1 MTGARGVSVA
11 NRSRVNTPHEK
22 ENPLSER
29 IDQTIVKDQEG
40 LRERQYPGGIEPDR
54 MAVGVIDPPQPE
66 AVDTATYTMQVRNL
80 RKAFGEFQV
89 MKDISLNFVDNAIT
103 TVLGPSGTGKSVL
116 IKHLVGL
123 LEPDEGEVVIL
134 GKDIWGV
141 SESERY
147 ELRKNFGVL
156 FQDGALFGS
165 MNLYDNIAFPL
176 RKHTDKSEDEIEDIV
191 MSRANEVGLEASIR
205 KLPSEISGGMKKR
218 AGFARALVMNPKIV
232 LFDEPDSGLDPV
244 RTSLLCDLIL
254 DVHRENGGTY
264 LVVTHDIGA
273 AQKVSD
279 YVGLIWRGEVVHYSK
294 SEEAF
299 SCEDPFV
306 RQFLAGESAGPL
318 GMD

>member
-1 MTGARGVSVA
+1 LTELSWHEGEDVTDHATRVQ
-11 NRSRVNTPHEK
+11 SR
-22 ENPLSER
+22 
-29 IDQTIVKDQEG
+29 
-40 LRERQYPGGIEPDR
+40 PGGALETTGFEYPMR
-54 MAVGVIDPPQPE
+54 
-66 AVDTATYTMQVRNL
+66 VRNL
-80 RKAFGEFQV
+80 RKSFGDFQV
-89 MKDISLNFVDNAIT
+89 MKDMSLDFADNAIT
-103 TVLGPSGTGKSVL
+103 SVLGPSGTGKSVL

-123 LEPDEGEVVIL
+123 LEPDEGEVLIF
-134 GKDIWGV
+134 GKNIWQI

-191 MSRANEVGLEASIR
+191 MSRVKEVGLEAAIGKS
-205 KLPSEISGGMKKR
+205 PSEISGGMRKR
-218 AGFARALVMNPKIV
+218 AGFARALVLNPKIV

-254 DVHRENGGTY
+254 DVHREHGGAY
-264 LVVTHDIGA
+264 LVVTHDIRSA
-273 AQKVSD
+273 RKVSD
-279 YVGLIWRGEVVHYSK
+279 YVGLIWRGEVVHFSEA
-294 SEEAF
+294 EEAF
-299 SCEDPFV
+299 ACDDPFV

>member
-1 MTGARGVSVA
+1 MGEPAEQMNSRGGSALTKRRDDSGPAHGTG
-11 NRSRVNTPHEK
+11 
-22 ENPLSER
+22 
-29 IDQTIVKDQEG
+29 
-40 LRERQYPGGIEPDR
+40 PGASPVTHAME
-54 MAVGVIDPPQPE
+54 
-66 AVDTATYTMQVRNL
+66 VRHL
-80 RKAFGEFQV
+80 RKSFGDFQV
-89 MKDISLNFVDNAIT
+89 MRDISLNFADDAIT

-123 LEPDEGEVVIL
+123 LEPDAGEVIVL
-134 GKDIWGV
+134 GKDIWRI

-176 RKHTDKSEDEIEDIV
+176 RKHTDKPEEEIEQIV
-191 MSRANEVGLEASIR
+191 MSRVREVGLERAVR
-205 KLPSEISGGMKKR
+205 KLPSEISGGMRKR
-218 AGFARALVMNPKIV
+218 AGFARALVLNPQIV

-254 DVHRENGGTY
+254 DVHREHGGTY
-264 LVVTHDIGA
+264 LVVTHDIRS

-279 YVGLIWRGEVVHYSK
+279 YVGLIWRGEVVHYSAAD
-294 SEEAF
+294 EAF
-299 SCEDPFV
+299 ACTDPFV
-306 RQFLAGESAGPL
+306 RQFLAGDSAGPL